1 MGPGSST
8 VTPMDASSLT
18 QQERHQ
24 ARMRAEDLES
34 DAVSHPQERGEILLE
49 AAGQWSVAG
58 EDERALEIYDD
69 LLASLPPSE
78 EDAQWAI
85 AEKLQVLDRL
95 GRHEEVRTEMA
106 RLMGSPV
113 HPGPA
118 SLVAEFLE
126 SRDRL
131 KEALTWFN
139 IACRDVLGD
148 EGEQI
153 EPETTLTRAE
163 LDGRARV
170 RAALGLPPDALDQRV
185 GEMRAEL
192 ISMLDRFHDTSPT
205 AGRSAGLGSFFVRA
219 DVKRA
224 FAEGLV
230 HVDDPEDDD
239 VAAYLR
245 RVERGW
251 RSSAREAGITRL
263 EILPTTVDDLLSYG
277 EDHGRDAKDQQTRL
291 DHLQTRV
298 SEGAPTISWPPE
310 RNQPCWCDSGRKYKK
325 CCGAA
330 ANR

>member
-1 MGPGSST
+1 
-8 VTPMDASSLT
+8 MDASLPA
-18 QQERHQ
+18 QRERHQ
-24 ARMRAEDLES
+24 ARKHAEDLES

-69 LLASLPPSE
+69 LVASASE

-106 RLMGSPV
+106 RLIGSPI

-118 SLVAEFLE
+118 SMVAEFLE
-126 SRDRL
+126 HQDRL
-131 KEALTWFN
+131 EEALTWFN

-153 EPETTLTRAE
+153 EPETTMTRTE

-170 RAALGLPPDALDQRV
+170 RKALGLPPDVLDQRV
-185 GEMRAEL
+185 GENRAEL
-192 ISMLDRFHDTSPT
+192 ISMLDRFASHADTSPT
-205 AGRSAGLGSFFVRA
+205 AERRAGLGSFFVRA

-239 VAAYLR
+239 VASYFR

-251 RSSAREAGITRL
+251 RSSAREAGITRI

-277 EDHGRDAKDQQTRL
+277 EDHGRDAKDQQTRM
-291 DHLQTRV
+291 DYLQDRV
-298 SEGAPTISWPPE
+298 NEGALTISWPPD

>member
-1 MGPGSST
+1 
-8 VTPMDASSLT
+8 MDASSST
-18 QQERHQ
+18 QRQRHQ
-24 ARMRAEDLES
+24 AREHAEDLES
-34 DAVSHPQERGEILLE
+34 DAVSYPQERGEILLE

-58 EDERALEIYDD
+58 EEERALEIYDD
-69 LLASLPPSE
+69 LIASASE

-85 AEKLQVLDRL
+85 AGKIQVLDGL

-106 RLMGSPV
+106 RLKESPA

-118 SLVAEFLE
+118 SVVAEFLE
-126 SRDRL
+126 SQDRL
-131 KEALTWFN
+131 EEALTWFN

-153 EPETTLTRAE
+153 EPETTFTRTE

-170 RAALGLPPDALDQRV
+170 RKALGLPPDALDQFV
-185 GEMRAEL
+185 GEKRAEL
-192 ISMLDRFHDTSPT
+192 VSMLDRFARRDDTSPT
-205 AGRSAGLGSFFVRA
+205 AKRPAGLGSFFVRA

-239 VAAYLR
+239 VASYLR

-251 RSSAREAGITRL
+251 RSSARETGITRL
-263 EILPTTVDDLLSYG
+263 AILPTTVDDLLKYG
-277 EDHGRDAKDQQTRL
+277 EDHGRDPKDQQTRL
-291 DHLQTRV
+291 DYLQDRV
-298 SEGAPTISWPPE
+298 YEGALTISWPPE
-310 RNQPCWCDSGRKYKK
+310 RNQPCWCGSARKYKK